1 VNNSND
7 FYLRLEEQLSSSSK
21 WPSRYRFK
29 FILKSD
35 EKDILELKT
44 IFNDIKNADFSIR
57 KSSNNKFSSISIT
70 AVMKTPIS
78 IIEKYKL
85 ASKIKGIISL

>member
-1 VNNSND
+1 MNNSND

-35 EKDILELKT
+35 ENDILELKM
-44 IFNDIKNADFSIR
+44 IFNDIKNAQSDNEDLNYSVL
-57 KSSNNKFSSISIT
+57 S
-70 AVMKTPIS
+70 KTFGSLSKPQK
-78 IIEKYKL
+78 EKIL
-85 ASKIKGIISL
+85 QMLRNTTSLEKTG